1 LILDGFLA
9 ALAARS
15 VEAAKKISEKILKMN
30 ANYSTLI
37 LFEEQHNGLPKKNR
51 MGTVEPKLPLV
62 IHMYIAAVDIVAH
75 NAALAVA
82 TVATALAAE
91 AALAVATA

>member
-15 VEAAKKISEKILKMN
+15 VEAAKAAKKISEKILKMN

-37 LFEEQHNGLPKKNR
+37 LFEELHNGLPKKNR

-62 IHMYIAAVDIVAH
+62 IHMYIAAVDIVVH
-75 NAALAVA
+75 N
-82 TVATALAAE
+82 AAE

>member
-1 LILDGFLA
+1 LILDGVLA

-37 LFEEQHNGLPKKNR
+37 LFEELHNGLPKKNR
-51 MGTVEPKLPLV
+51 MGTAEPKLPRV

-75 NAALAVA
+75 NAALAAEAAA
-82 TVATALAAE
+82 TVATA
-91 AALAVATA
+91 

>member
-1 LILDGFLA
+1 MILAGFLA

-15 VEAAKKISEKILKMN
+15 AEAAKKILKMN

-37 LFEEQHNGLPKKNR
+37 LFEELHNGLPKKNR
-51 MGTVEPKLPLV
+51 MGTAEPKLPLV
-62 IHMYIAAVDIVAH
+62 IHMYIAAVDIVVH
-75 NAALAVA
+75 N
-82 TVATALAAE
+82 AAE